1 MPFLLAINTCMSPL
15 ITCMTLIDIT
25 ETGVIKGAGQG
36 RDQQR
41 NWETVLQLLGLKTQ
55 PLIIKSPVCFINENL
70 EYFEF
75 GEFYQGSHSV
85 WAFQFRGERDD
96 FYAVDQ
102 LEEDFEQ
109 TPIVLGLEETARFML
124 PIFHSYGTLKNIYFI
139 QKESLNIN

>member
-1 MPFLLAINTCMSPL
+1 MPGLLAINICMSPL

-75 GEFYQGSHSV
+75 GEFYHGSHSV

-139 QKESLNIN
+139 HKESLNIN

>member
-1 MPFLLAINTCMSPL
+1 
-15 ITCMTLIDIT
+15 MTLVDLT
-25 ETGVIKGAGQG
+25 ETRVTKGSGEL

-55 PLIIKSPVCFINENL
+55 PLIVRSPVCFEHENL
-70 EYFEF
+70 EFFEF
-75 GEFYQGSHSV
+75 GEFYQGTHSV

-96 FYAVDQ
+96 FYTIDQ

-109 TPIVLGLEETARFML
+109 VPVVLGLDETARFML